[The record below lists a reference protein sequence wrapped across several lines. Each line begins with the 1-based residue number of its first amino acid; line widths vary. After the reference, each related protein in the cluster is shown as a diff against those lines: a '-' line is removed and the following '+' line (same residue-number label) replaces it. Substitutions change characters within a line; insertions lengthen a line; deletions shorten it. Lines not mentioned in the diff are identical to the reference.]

1 MEIDYNLIYYL
12 IWEKM
17 LRKII
22 ISSDHNTVNNI
33 INKFKKTDYNSNAN
47 KTLK

>member
-22 ISSDHNTVNNI
+22 ITSDHNTVNNI
-33 INKFKKTDYNSNAN
+33 INKFKKQIIIVMQTRH
-47 KTLK
+47 